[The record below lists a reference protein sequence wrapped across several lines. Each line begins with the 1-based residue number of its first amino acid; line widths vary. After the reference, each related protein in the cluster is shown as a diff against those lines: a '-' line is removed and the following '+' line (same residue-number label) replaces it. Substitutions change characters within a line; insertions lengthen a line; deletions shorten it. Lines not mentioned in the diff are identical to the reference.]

1 MKKTQVM
8 FPVLKAMGNNAS
20 DTVRHYLLAGS
31 KPKGKKIRGN
41 GLDEEFGIRKAKKK
55 LQHHHGGH

>member
-1 MKKTQVM
+1 M

-41 GLDEEFGIRKAKKK
+41 GLDEEFGRRKAKKK